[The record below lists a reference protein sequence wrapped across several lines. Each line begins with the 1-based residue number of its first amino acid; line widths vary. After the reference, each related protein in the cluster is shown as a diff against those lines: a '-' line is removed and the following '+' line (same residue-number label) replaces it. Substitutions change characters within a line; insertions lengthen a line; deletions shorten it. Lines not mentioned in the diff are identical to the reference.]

1 MIKGSIQGED
11 IIVLNMYTSNNRVSR
26 NMKQKLTDLTGK
38 TYQFKSIVTN
48 FNTPFSVIEEVDKN
62 Q

>member
-11 IIVLNMYTSNNRVSR
+11 IIVLNIYTSNNRVSR
-26 NMKQKLTDLTGK
+26 YTKQKLTDLTGK
-38 TYQFKSIVTN
+38 TYQFKSTVIS
-48 FNTPFSVIEEVDKN
+48 FNNPFSVIEVDKN